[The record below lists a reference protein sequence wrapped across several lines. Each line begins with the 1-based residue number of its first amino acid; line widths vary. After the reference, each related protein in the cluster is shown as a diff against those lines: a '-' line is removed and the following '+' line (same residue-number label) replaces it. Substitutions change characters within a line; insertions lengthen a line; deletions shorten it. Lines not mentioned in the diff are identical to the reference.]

1 MATVVCG
8 QQGRAARRTS
18 RETTWL
24 AGFPFEAGILPR
36 QRKSVVGLGS
46 AWPCP
51 RPQRKQKRARSKS
64 PGKAGIIHHP
74 RPRPRP
80 RSLAPVARWIVRSP
94 ASRQQTRRVGGRRGG
109 PSPTRVVFRTV
120 ATVRFGGLR
129 AQHRLAAC
137 RCGASVPHHM
147 LLGHRKLPRHLLC
160 YQITPPTERHQ
171 PGDGQFRL
179 MLYCAS
185 ILAPSLVQIICP
197 P

>member
-1 MATVVCG
+1 MRPAG
-8 QQGRAARRTS
+8 QGGAAHEPRDHLAG
-18 RETTWL
+18 WL
-24 AGFPFEAGILPR
+24 ASLLRREFCR
-36 QRKSVVGLGS
+36 DR
-46 AWPCP
+46 
-51 RPQRKQKRARSKS
+51 
-64 PGKAGIIHHP
+64 GKAWSDSDPPGP
-74 RPRPRP
+74 A
-80 RSLAPVARWIVRSP
+80 LP